1 MVECSAL
8 MVVFSNMFD
17 GTAQSALDGFS
28 EALSAIPPELLK
40 TFTYDPGR
48 EMSKHAQLTER
59 TGVVVYLCDFHNP

>member
-1 MVECSAL
+1 MVLAKIP
-8 MVVFSNMFD
+8 D

-28 EALSAIPPELLK
+28 EALSAIPAELRK

-59 TGVVVYLCDFHNP
+59 TGWLCISTTPTVHGSVD